1 MTCDPYPELEETAGA
16 MRNAIERLHF
26 YGVSARV
33 LTKSGTR
40 AVRDFDLLGSHPD
53 DAFGATLSFLDEKQ
67 SRHWEPGAALPE
79 ERIAGLEEAHKRGIP
94 TWINVAPV
102 IDPEQAL
109 EVIRKTHK
117 FCDLYWVAGM
127 SAMSTPAC
135 LSEPLDWLEFAD
147 KVVSLCRELEVPCG
161 VGYGDDSAKVLVAG
175 ETMTANAMWE
185 RIDSAMTE
193 ELWRQTCSEQRPH
206 WELALRRPWTATR
219 LRADF
224 KVRCVRQWGL
234 W

>member
-1 MTCDPYPELEETAGA
+1 MSTTPADGQGTALPPVLLSMTCDPYPELEETAGA

-109 EVIRKTHK
+109 EVIRQTHE

-127 SAMSTPAC
+127 GVGATCRA
-135 LSEPLDWLEFAD
+135 ELEQFYWPTFAD
-147 KVVSLCRELEVPCG
+147 KVVRLCRKYETPVG
-161 VGYGDDSAKVLVAG
+161 VGYGDDSTKMGVDAAG
-175 ETMTANAMWE
+175 ETV
-185 RIDSAMTE
+185 TE
-193 ELWRQTCSEQRPH
+193 KI
-206 WELALRRPWTATR
+206 
-219 LRADF
+219 LRA
-224 KVRCVRQWGL
+224 VRAALEGEA
-234 W
+234 